1 MKKSGILNSS
11 LSQIVARMGHTDK
24 LVICD
29 SGLPIPKDA
38 TVVDLAL
45 TKNIPRFIDV
55 LRVVLQEL
63 EVEKVIIAK
72 ELINGNNGML
82 SEIKKLLPGVEY
94 EDVSHEEF
102 KELTRSNG
110 DVAFVRTGEATA
122 YANVIL
128 VSGVTFG

>member
-1 MKKSGILNSS
+1 
-11 LSQIVARMGHTDK
+11 MGHTDK

-29 SGLPIPKDA
+29 SGLSIHKHS

-45 TKNIPRFIDV
+45 TKNVPRFLDV
-55 LRVVLQEL
+55 LKVVLEEL
-63 EVEKVIIAK
+63 EVEKVILAK
-72 ELINGNNGML
+72 ELINGNGGML
-82 SEIKKLLPGVEY
+82 GEIKKLLPDVIY

-102 KELTRSNG
+102 KNLTRSDG

-122 YANVIL
+122 FANVIL

>member
-1 MKKSGILNSS
+1 MKKSGVLNAP
-11 LSQIVARMGHTDK
+11 LSHIIATMGHTDK

-38 TVVDLAL
+38 YVVDLAL

-55 LRVVLQEL
+55 LKVVLEEL
-63 EVEKVIIAK
+63 EVERVIIAK
-72 ELINGNNGML
+72 ELVSGNNGML
-82 SEIKKLLPGVEY
+82 SEIKNLLPGKEFEEVT
-94 EDVSHEEF
+94 HEEF
-102 KELTRSNG
+102 KRLTRENG

-122 YANVIL
+122 FANIIL